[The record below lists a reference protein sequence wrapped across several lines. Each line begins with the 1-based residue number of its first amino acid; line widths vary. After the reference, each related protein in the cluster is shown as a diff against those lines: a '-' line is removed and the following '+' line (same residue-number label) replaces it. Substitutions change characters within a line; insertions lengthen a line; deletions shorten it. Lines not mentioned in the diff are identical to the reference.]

1 MGLRP
6 QRQLRFSNFIFN
18 YFYKYDKNLNKIG
31 SNMKLKNSVATI
43 FASMM
48 IVSGLVACDKAGPA
62 EKTGK
67 KIDQATDSAS
77 SAISE
82 SADKTKQ
89 TIVNQENKAKVMI
102 SDSEITIKIK
112 GSLLNEKNIDS
123 LKVMVD
129 TVNGVVT
136 LSGSINNEMNRI
148 KVIKIAESVDGV
160 SSVNSKNLV
169 ISK

>member
-1 MGLRP
+1 M
-6 QRQLRFSNFIFN
+6 
-18 YFYKYDKNLNKIG
+18 KLNKG
-31 SNMKLKNSVATI
+31 VATI

-48 IVSGLVACDKAGPA
+48 IVSGLVACEKSGPA
-62 EKTGK
+62 EKMGK

-89 TIVNQENKAKVMI
+89 AVANQERKAKVVI
-102 SDSEITIKIK
+102 NDSEITLKIK
-112 GSLLNEKNIDS
+112 GALLNEKNIDS
-123 LKVMVD
+123 LKVLVD
-129 TVNGVVT
+129 TNNGVVT
-136 LSGSINNEMNRI
+136 LTGFINTEANRT

-169 ISK
+169 VSK